1 MAILAKAVASRP
13 GRAKVPAGLQPRCQN
28 SGRVNLSAPKVA
40 DLIALQRTVGN
51 SAVSQLVAEYSGAG
65 SAAYVSL
72 HGNTR
77 GDYDGGLSQVSPVK
91 VVRAKGYDCPDGP
104 CYSASATLQVTYS
117 VDVTIGMPDVPS
129 GLTDCQ
135 EKRVRAFLRDVLG
148 PHEKEH
154 ARRIRTYNGV
164 TKRPFS
170 AKGCGQEAAI
180 DAAQAKAQEMHDSE
194 AVKRMQ
200 DADGLSLAI
209 DPFNRQIDLDC

>member
-1 MAILAKAVASRP
+1 MNVSIRARVATPDGRRADSALSRR
-13 GRAKVPAGLQPRCQN
+13 GRETSTLGTMGQTL
-28 SGRVNLSAPKVA
+28 L
-40 DLIALQRTVGN
+40 ALQQSVGN
-51 SAVSQLVAEYSGAG
+51 RAVSQLVAEHFGAG

-72 HGNTR
+72 HGKTR
-77 GDYDGGLSQVSPVK
+77 GDYDGGLSKVSPVK
-91 VVRAKGYDCPDGP
+91 VVPAKGCDCPDGP

-180 DAAQAKAQEMHDSE
+180 DAAQTKAQEMHDSE
-194 AVKRMQ
+194 AEKRKQ
-200 DADGLSLAI
+200 DAETLSLAI